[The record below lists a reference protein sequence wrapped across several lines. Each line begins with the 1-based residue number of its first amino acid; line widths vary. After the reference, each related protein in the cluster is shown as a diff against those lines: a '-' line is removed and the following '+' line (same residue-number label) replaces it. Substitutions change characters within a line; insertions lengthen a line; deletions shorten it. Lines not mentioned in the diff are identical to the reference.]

1 MIYIIYMRNIPYDAP
16 GLQPRRPS
24 PFALLPFAPSP
35 FTASCRRPPPSRC
48 RPLPYPLSASLSQPR
63 CPLRHAQ
70 ALPRRPPPSR
80 CRPLPYLCPLPYHS
94 PAVPRRSPSR
104 RSLSR
109 LLPRPAA
116 ARLRP
121 VAAHYLISVRFPI
134 TAPPSLAVRSLA
146 FHRVLPPP
154 ASVPLPPITL
164 SLSVSPSRPHRP
176 RRSSLAIYRVPPPP
190 ASVPLPPI
198 ILSLSVSLSQ
208 SHRPPP
214 PMLAPTMPCDAQI
227 PRMPF
232 VARSVRSGTPRRF
245 PAALLSP
252 HPSPAKFP
260 CHLAAAGGIV
270 V

>member
-1 MIYIIYMRNIPYDAP
+1 MRNIPYDAP

-24 PFALLPFAPSP
+24 PFALPPFALPP
-35 FTASCRRPPPSRC
+35 FTASRRRPPPSRC
-48 RPLPYPLSASLSQPR
+48 RPLSYPLSASLSQPR
-63 CPLRHAQ
+63 CPPPPMLAPTMPCDAQ
-70 ALPRRPPPSR
+70 ISRMPFVARSARSGTPRRFPAARLRPVAVHYLISVRFPITAPPP
-80 CRPLPYLCPLPYHS
+80 PPF
-94 PAVPRRSPSR
+94 VPR
-104 RSLSR
+104 LS
-109 LLPRPAA
+109 PRPAA

-134 TAPPSLAVRSLA
+134 TAP
-146 FHRVLPPP
+146 LP
-154 ASVPLPPITL
+154 A
-164 SLSVSPSRPHRP
+164 
-176 RRSSLAIYRVPPPP
+176 A
-190 ASVPLPPI
+190 
-198 ILSLSVSLSQ
+198 
-208 SHRPPP
+208 

-252 HPSPAKFP
+252 HPSLAKFP